1 MREAFSK
8 NDIYLIRGDVLGEET
23 AQNYEA
29 TLQRIKERLKQNS
42 YFSADGRSDDEQ
54 ETAQFQEKIRNMR
67 REVIPRLQRNYARR
81 SLVFHRFLRRKM
93 GNYWKLH
100 YRAPGEFV
108 PAQAKKSDLLA
119 IQQVQRILDKENPC
133 HVQVGSNGL
142 PTRWDGTPIVK
153 GVNIS
158 SEKVV
163 SSGLMPASSIFAAGC
178 AANLNQAISAA
189 L

>member
-1 MREAFSK
+1 M
-8 NDIYLIRGDVLGEET
+8 
-23 AQNYEA
+23 
-29 TLQRIKERLKQNS
+29 
-42 YFSADGRSDDEQ
+42 
-54 ETAQFQEKIRNMR
+54 
-67 REVIPRLQRNYARR
+67 
-81 SLVFHRFLRRKM
+81 
-93 GNYWKLH
+93 
-100 YRAPGEFV
+100 

-158 SEKVV
+158 SEKDV

-178 AANLNQAISAA
+178 VANLNQAISAA